1 MGLEKLFNVL
11 NVTEERKELEI
22 KIMVDQ
28 IAMPLTMN
36 TLFNDSHTVLK
47 DKPQVSHLHP
57 SPGHKISKVT
67 YLSTRWAHKHMWCH
81 IWRMAFS
88 YHPLYSLNQNS
99 DRKIVL
105 FFMVMRFLICLRM
118 PEILWKYDFFST
130 RFILSQYLS
139 TPPSASD
146 HNLATEYSDT

>member
-1 MGLEKLFNVL
+1 MDLEKLCNVL

-47 DKPQVSHLHP
+47 DKPQVAHLHP

-67 YLSTRWAHKHMWCH
+67 YLSTR
-81 IWRMAFS
+81 
-88 YHPLYSLNQNS
+88 
-99 DRKIVL
+99 
-105 FFMVMRFLICLRM
+105 
-118 PEILWKYDFFST
+118 
-130 RFILSQYLS
+130 
-139 TPPSASD
+139 
-146 HNLATEYSDT
+146 